1 MSAAWSPTSS
11 VWGGGQPAQQQ
22 GSAELGKSLLTL
34 LPVPGSSAAAG
45 CFRAAAAATAAAA
58 AAEAGAGEE
67 RVRGAGGGGGEE
79 EGLVSWIRMVML
91 SQGGKVP
98 GAQLGGILASSDPK
112 RYRFVKKRFGGLIPL
127 LSRYPELFVLAN
139 DPPLNHVLVVAPA
152 SSGAAGSHGS
162 PSLGGQALRSMSPP
176 TRPATPQRAK
186 KALCPLSPSR
196 ALQNVE
202 MAVAECAAVALRAA
216 PGQALKA
223 VELANALRAQ
233 LGTEV
238 LASMRDYHGGLLS
251 LLERNTTFEV
261 TRVPKL
267 DTVKLRAA
275 AAAAGDDG
283 SGGGEQAAAAA
294 AAAVGLLRGGG
305 GS

>member
-1 MSAAWSPTSS
+1 MHWSPTST
-11 VWGGGQPAQQQ
+11 VWGGGQPAEQQ

-58 AAEAGAGEE
+58 AAAEAGAGEE

-79 EGLVSWIRMVML
+79 EGLVSWIRMVLL

-112 RYRFVKKRFGGLIPL
+112 RYRRLKRRFGGLIPL

-162 PSLGGQALRSMSPP
+162 PFLGGQALRSTPP
-176 TRPATPQRAK
+176 TRSTSPQRAK

-202 MAVAECAAVALRAA
+202 IAVAECAAVALRAA

-238 LASMRDYHGGLLS
+238 LASCRDYHGGLLS
-251 LLERNTTFEV
+251 LLERNTAFEV

-275 AAAAGDDG
+275 AAGDDG
-283 SGGGEQAAAAA
+283 SGGG
-294 AAAVGLLRGGG
+294 AVAP
-305 GS
+305 S